1 MNTTTMNRTTRRM
14 SNRESKALRRDKFLA
29 KAIYNTGAL
38 IVYLVLG
45 AAVGIGAGFIPHMIN
60 PELGFYDHLIWGM
73 ITAFILMFPAVLIG
87 YAIKMGVYK
96 LLCKITRSK

>member
-14 SNRESKALRRDKFLA
+14 NRERKVIRRDKFLA

-45 AAVGIGAGFIPHMIN
+45 AAVGASAAFIPHLIN
-60 PELGFYDHLIWGM
+60 PGLDFYDHLIWGM
-73 ITAFILMFPAVLIG
+73 ITAFVLMFPAVLIG
-87 YAIKMGVYK
+87 YGIKMGVYK
-96 LLCKITRSK
+96 LLCKITHSK